1 VDACPLLAGHLLSR
15 ACAERRYHAGMT
27 TPAPEPTAPGAPPSA
42 YQGAPGDAV
51 ESARRPLRV
60 WDIVLTI
67 VLLVADVALAAVA
80 SFMGVFLAM
89 ASDPCGARD
98 CNFDLI
104 TAGFFVGTI
113 GPWVAL
119 TLTLAAAIV
128 LLVLR
133 RIAFWVPLAGAAL
146 IVLVMVAAFGLAGAG
161 VP

>member
-1 VDACPLLAGHLLSR
+1 
-15 ACAERRYHAGMT
+15 MT
-27 TPAPEPTAPGAPPSA
+27 TTEPEPVTPGAPAPA
-42 YQGAPGDAV
+42 YRAPGYDDA
-51 ESARRPLRV
+51 EPARRPLRV

-89 ASDPCGARD
+89 ASDPCGVRD
-98 CNFDLI
+98 CDFDLI

-133 RIAFWVPLAGAAL
+133 RLAFWVPLAGAAL
-146 IVLVMVAAFGLAGAG
+146 IVLVMVAAFGLAAAG